1 MNRSSC
7 FIVGAETVEYLQH
20 LMYEA
25 DLEAYKNQKER
36 KRSMKNNWIYI
47 GIFLDEKS
55 KKLLKKLYPP
65 PADFWT
71 EYYDHMTVV
80 FNDNTMIAKAV
91 KSVNEN
97 NIGKKFKLKLV
108 GPGISEKAYAVQV
121 ELPKGVVSANKITHI
136 TMGVAPIDGANA
148 VDSNYITNWSK
159 VYDNVYLT
167 GEMKVYVP
175 LTNGALMNTKVDE
188 ANIY

>member
-1 MNRSSC
+1 MKHLKTFLKINMN
-7 FIVGAETVEYLQH
+7 
-20 LMYEA
+20 
-25 DLEAYKNQKER
+25 D
-36 KRSMKNNWIYI
+36 NWIYV

-55 KKLLKKLYPP
+55 KKLLKKLYPLP
-65 PADFWT
+65 EWWK

-80 FNDNTMIAKAV
+80 FNDNTKLANDIKMI
-91 KSVNEN
+91 NDH

-108 GPGISEKAYAVQV
+108 GPGISEKAYAIQV

-136 TMGVAPIDGANA
+136 TMGVAPIEGANA

-159 VYDNVYLT
+159 VYETVYLT
-167 GEMKVYVP
+167 GEMKVFYPAPELKSTEAEMIKSLGGNV
-175 LTNGALMNTKVDE
+175 NYEVIFEE

>member
-1 MNRSSC
+1 MN
-7 FIVGAETVEYLQH
+7 
-20 LMYEA
+20 
-25 DLEAYKNQKER
+25 
-36 KRSMKNNWIYI
+36 NNWIYI

-55 KKLLKKLYPP
+55 KKLLKKLYPL
-65 PADFWT
+65 PADFWV

-91 KSVNEN
+91 KSINEN

-108 GPGISEKAYAVQV
+108 GSGISDKAYAVQV

-136 TMGVAPIDGANA
+136 TLATCKPNDGKA

-159 VYDNVYLT
+159 IYDNVYLT
-167 GEMKVYVP
+167 GEMKVFEP
-175 LTNGALMNTKVDE
+175 TKKLLTDINIEE
-188 ANIY
+188 ANVY

>member
-1 MNRSSC
+1 M
-7 FIVGAETVEYLQH
+7 E
-20 LMYEA
+20 
-25 DLEAYKNQKER
+25 
-36 KRSMKNNWIYI
+36 NNWIYI

-55 KKLLKKLYPP
+55 KKLLKKLYPLP
-65 PADFWT
+65 EWWK

-80 FNDNTMIAKAV
+80 FNDNTKLANDIKLI
-91 KSVNEN
+91 NEH

-108 GPGISEKAYAVQV
+108 GPGISDKAYAIQV

-136 TMGVAPIDGANA
+136 TLATCKPNGGNA

-159 VYDNVYLT
+159 IYDNVYLT

-188 ANIY
+188 ANVY

>member
-1 MNRSSC
+1 MNN
-7 FIVGAETVEYLQH
+7 
-20 LMYEA
+20 
-25 DLEAYKNQKER
+25 D
-36 KRSMKNNWIYI
+36 WIYI

-55 KKLLKKLYPP
+55 KKLLKKLYPL
-65 PADFWT
+65 PADFWV

-80 FNDNTMIAKAV
+80 FNDNTKLAYDIKLI
-91 KSVNEN
+91 NDH

-136 TMGVAPIDGANA
+136 TLATCKPNGGKA

-159 VYDNVYLT
+159 IYDNVYLT
-167 GEMKVYVP
+167 GEMKVCVP
-175 LTNGALMNTKVDE
+175 LTNGALMNINVDE
-188 ANIY
+188 ANVY

>member
-1 MNRSSC
+1 MEN
-7 FIVGAETVEYLQH
+7 
-20 LMYEA
+20 
-25 DLEAYKNQKER
+25 D
-36 KRSMKNNWIYI
+36 WIYI

-55 KKLLKKLYPP
+55 KKLLKKLYPLP
-65 PADFWT
+65 EWWK

-80 FNDNTMIAKAV
+80 FNDNTKLANDIKLI
-91 KSVNEN
+91 NDH

-108 GPGISEKAYAVQV
+108 GPGISENAYAVQV

-136 TMGVAPIDGANA
+136 TMGVAPIEGANA

>member
-1 MNRSSC
+1 M
-7 FIVGAETVEYLQH
+7 E
-20 LMYEA
+20 
-25 DLEAYKNQKER
+25 
-36 KRSMKNNWIYI
+36 NNWIYI

-55 KKLLKKLYPP
+55 KKLLKKLYPTP
-65 PADFWT
+65 EGWT

-80 FNDNTMIAKAV
+80 FNDGTTIADAV
-91 KSVNEN
+91 KSINEH
-97 NIGKKFKLKLV
+97 NIGKKFKLKLI

-121 ELPKGVVSANKITHI
+121 ELIKGIVSANKITHI
-136 TMGVAPIDGANA
+136 TLATCPWANGKA

>member
-1 MNRSSC
+1 MN
-7 FIVGAETVEYLQH
+7 
-20 LMYEA
+20 
-25 DLEAYKNQKER
+25 D
-36 KRSMKNNWIYI
+36 NWIYV
-47 GIFLDEKS
+47 GIFLDNKS
-55 KKLLKKLYPP
+55 KKLLKKLYPV
-65 PADFWT
+65 PADFWI

-97 NIGKKFKLKLV
+97 NIGKKFKLKVV
-108 GPGISEKAYAVQV
+108 GPGISDKAYAIQV

-136 TMGVAPIDGANA
+136 TLATCKPNGGNA

-159 VYDNVYLT
+159 VYEDIYLT
-167 GEMKVYVP
+167 GEMKVYEP
-175 LTNGALMNTKVDE
+175 KNELLGLPHLFDE

>member
-1 MNRSSC
+1 M
-7 FIVGAETVEYLQH
+7 E
-20 LMYEA
+20 
-25 DLEAYKNQKER
+25 
-36 KRSMKNNWIYI
+36 NNWIYI
-47 GIFLDEKS
+47 GIFLDDKS
-55 KKLLKKLYPP
+55 KKLLKKLYPLP
-65 PADFWT
+65 EWWK

-80 FNDNTMIAKAV
+80 FNDNTKLANDIKLI
-91 KSVNEN
+91 NEH

-136 TMGVAPIDGANA
+136 TLATCKPNDGKA

-167 GEMKVYVP
+167 GEMKVCVP
-175 LTNGALMNTKVDE
+175 LTNEALMNINVDE
-188 ANIY
+188 ANVY

>member
-1 MNRSSC
+1 M
-7 FIVGAETVEYLQH
+7 E
-20 LMYEA
+20 
-25 DLEAYKNQKER
+25 
-36 KRSMKNNWIYI
+36 NNWIYI

-55 KKLLKKLYPP
+55 KKLLKKLYPLP
-65 PADFWT
+65 EWWK

-80 FNDNTMIAKAV
+80 FNDGTKLANDIKLI
-91 KSVNEN
+91 NDH

-136 TMGVAPIDGANA
+136 TMGVAPIEGANP

-159 VYDNVYLT
+159 VYDDVYLT
-167 GEMKVYVP
+167 GEMKVCVP
-175 LTNGALMNTKVDE
+175 LTNGALMSIHVDE
-188 ANIY
+188 ANVY